1 MELINRP
8 KTAKGETTLKNIITA
23 AENVFYKKGYNGST
37 IRDIAKEAGISVGTI
52 YIYFADKK
60 SIYDH
65 LLLQYSKYIRSNI
78 SKRIAGVK
86 SRREAER
93 LGLLVFMEIVKENKH
108 IYNIIW
114 ESLYIDKQEFVDYYM
129 NFSKHYKKSLDD
141 AVEGGELSGIDTE
154 ILSWVLM
161 GISNFIGLRYV
172 MFSEDTDF
180 EYIVDKVMDIL
191 DKGLFNR

>member
-93 LGLLVFMEIVKENKH
+93 LGLLVFMEIVKKNKH